1 MDQIEEIKQKV
12 NIADVVGEYVTLK
25 RGGKNLK
32 GLCPF
37 HGEKTPSFMVN
48 ESIGIYKCFGC
59 GKGGDAISFVMEM
72 EKVDFP
78 EALEI
83 LAEKVG
89 VKLVKKGNLGK
100 DKEKGEMLAVHDLA
114 REYYH
119 YLLTKHPVGEVA
131 RKYLSSRDLGERLI
145 NEFKLG
151 YSVDMW
157 DGLYQ
162 FLVVKKGYKADLVER
177 AGLVTKRS
185 GGSGYYD
192 RFRGRVMF
200 PISDHRGRVIAFA
213 GRVIPGTKGAD
224 EAPKYINSPE
234 SPIFHKSRVLF
245 GFDIAKADIKKKDR
259 VVVVEGELDMI
270 RSFAAGVGETVAIK
284 GSALTEDQVEM
295 LSRVTKNLVLALDA
309 DAAGDA
315 ATKRGIEIA
324 TNREMAVKVLRLV
337 GGKDPDDVARD
348 NPGKW
353 TKMIGGAVD
362 VYEYYINSAVEKYGV
377 EGVEAKRKISGE
389 VLPQINRIGNQ
400 VVKSFYVKKLASVL
414 GMSEEVVMKE
424 MERVRKDIPIP
435 KTAEKDAGVTG
446 PRDRKD
452 ILAVEILS
460 LLLAIEKEPG
470 EAVKRKLL
478 VYGVGKSVGKVLD
491 AWWEWIAS
499 DTTAAGRVV
508 EFIKQLPE
516 ELQSVAQEAYLI
528 EHDESKL
535 ELNLAETVD
544 EWERIWLEERSGEV
558 SSRIKAAEEGNDDEG
573 VKKWTKEF
581 VSLQKVR
588 QKKAPDRKV

>member
-12 NIADVVGEYVTLK
+12 NIADVVGEYVALK

-89 VKLVKKGNLGK
+89 VKLVKKGNLGG

>member
-131 RKYLSSRDLGERLI
+131 RKYLSSRDLGEKLI